1 MSNLVVLSSPSGGG
15 KTALKNE
22 LLKNNDIFRFSI
34 TATTRSKR
42 ENEVDG
48 RDYYFVT
55 DNEFDE
61 LIKNGELLEWATVH
75 NHRYGTPKK
84 SVMNILLEN
93 KIPIMTID
101 VAGAMSVRKVFNNS
115 TLIFILPPDVNTL
128 IERLKLRGESVKEI
142 NIRLKTALKEIN
154 FIPEFD
160 YLVIND
166 KIDKAAERINNIV
179 IGNSPDRCEKDMQFV
194 SNFKKQLESILLN
207 GGVK

>member
-128 IERLKLRGESVKEI
+128 IERLKLRGESVEEI